1 MPGLADRLGY
11 TRYWVAEHHN
21 LPSVASSAPEIMIG
35 QIAAATARIR
45 VGSGGVMLPNHAP
58 LAVAERFHMLEALFP
73 GRIDLGLGRAP
84 GTDQITSLALR
95 RRQNISEAD
104 DFLDRFQELMLLEL
118 HGFPEGHPFRTIRA
132 MPADA
137 PLPPIYLLGSSGYS
151 AELAAMIGAGFAF
164 AHHFAT
170 YDAVAA
176 MTAYRTK
183 FRPSAA
189 LARPHAI
196 LGVAAVAAD
205 TDAEADRLATTI
217 DLNFAR
223 RQKGEYLPL
232 ASPEEAAA
240 YPFTPADRE
249 SIRHN
254 RARVFTGTVAT
265 VRKRLDP
272 LIAATKADELMVT
285 TMIYDHGARRRSY
298 ALLAEAFGLSGAA
311 QAVAAV

>member
-1 MPGLADRLGY
+1 
-11 TRYWVAEHHN
+11 
-21 LPSVASSAPEIMIG
+21 
-35 QIAAATARIR
+35 
-45 VGSGGVMLPNHAP
+45 
-58 LAVAERFHMLEALFP
+58 
-73 GRIDLGLGRAP
+73 
-84 GTDQITSLALR
+84 
-95 RRQNISEAD
+95 
-104 DFLDRFQELMLLEL
+104 MLLEL

-217 DLNFAR
+217 DLNSRGGRRASTCRWPVPRRPRPIRSRRPIAKHPPQPRPCLHRHGRDRAKAPRSADRGHQGRRANGDHHDLRSRRPAALICLAR
-223 RQKGEYLPL
+223 RGVRLIRRRAGGCRRVMEGAHCGQV
-232 ASPEEAAA
+232 A
-240 YPFTPADRE
+240 YHAVVCGSAPNLLTLRSTAPAI
-249 SIRHN
+249 S
-254 RARVFTGTVAT
+254 VAMRST
-265 VRKRLDP
+265 VR
-272 LIAATKADELMVT
+272 
-285 TMIYDHGARRRSY
+285 
-298 ALLAEAFGLSGAA
+298 
-311 QAVAAV
+311 